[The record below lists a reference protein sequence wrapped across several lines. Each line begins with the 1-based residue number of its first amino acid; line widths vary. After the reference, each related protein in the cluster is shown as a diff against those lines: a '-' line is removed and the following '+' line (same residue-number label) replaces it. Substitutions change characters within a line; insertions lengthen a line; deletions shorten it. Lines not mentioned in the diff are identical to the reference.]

1 MILVVMDYSVGSLF
15 IEEVPHSLE
24 SLEGEIII
32 REMGFKE
39 SEISYMFIRK
49 TVDIHISSEKLTNI
63 IEED

>member
-15 IEEVPHSLE
+15 IEEVPHNLT
-24 SLEGEIII
+24 SLEGNIII

-39 SEISYMFIRK
+39 SEISYMFVRK
-49 TVDIHISSEKLTNI
+49 PVDIHISSEKLTNI